1 MNVLEELVSEWY
13 EYQGYFVRRDIKVGK
28 RATGGY
34 EGELDIVAFH
44 PVSRKIVHIETSMG
58 AESWEKRRS
67 IFQKKFS
74 LGEKYIPMLFPFV
87 ESKPDKVAVL
97 GFPRSTRLKD
107 PLGPDI
113 KVMFIPDLMKKITIK
128 FSKIKVEEKAIPETY
143 PLLRTIQFALD
154 YGGYLKSK

>member
-1 MNVLEELVSEWY
+1 
-13 EYQGYFVRRDIKVGK
+13 
-28 RATGGY
+28 
-34 EGELDIVAFH
+34 
-44 PVSRKIVHIETSMG
+44 
-58 AESWEKRRS
+58 
-67 IFQKKFS
+67 
-74 LGEKYIPMLFPFV
+74 MLFPFV

-154 YGGYLKSK
+154 YGGYLKSKYVLNIFSLDNFNDFNKKFVVSCISGFQVCRFIFL

>member
-58 AESWEKRRS
+58 AESWGKTA
-67 IFQKKFS
+67 IYFS
-74 LGEKYIPMLFPFV
+74 
-87 ESKPDKVAVL
+87 
-97 GFPRSTRLKD
+97 
-107 PLGPDI
+107 
-113 KVMFIPDLMKKITIK
+113 
-128 FSKIKVEEKAIPETY
+128 EEV
-143 PLLRTIQFALD
+143 
-154 YGGYLKSK
+154 